1 MSQASYFEFHHVS
14 KLFGKQTALRDV
26 SFRIGAGEKIF
37 IVGPNGGGKST
48 LIKIMM
54 GIMQATSG
62 DVQHQPVQVGYL
74 PQTTTNKDRHF
85 PATVQEIIRMGLPK
99 TKMFSKPTA
108 REQAHIDHCVK
119 QLHIESI
126 QHQRIGLLSGGQAQR
141 VLLARAMVANPDVLI
156 LDEPT
161 SALDPTMREEF
172 YPLIQSIHEQ
182 GTTVIIV
189 SHDVASHTDNASRII
204 YLDQTILFDGT
215 FAAFC
220 ETESLS
226 PFIHTHASHG
236 DHT

>member
-1 MSQASYFEFHHVS
+1 LTNYFEFHHVS
-14 KLFGKQTALRDV
+14 KHFGKQTALRDV
-26 SFRIGAGEKIF
+26 SFRVTPGEKIF

-54 GIMQATSG
+54 GIQSASSG
-62 DVQHQPVQVGYL
+62 DVVHQPMQIGYL
-74 PQTTTNKDRHF
+74 PQSTQSKDRYF

-99 TKMFSKPTA
+99 TRMFSKPTPK
-108 REQAHIDHCVK
+108 EQTQIDECVRR
-119 QLHIESI
+119 LHIEAI

-161 SALDPTMREEF
+161 SALDPTMRDEF
-172 YPLIQSIHEQ
+172 YPLIQSLHEQ

-204 YLDQTILFDGT
+204 YLDQEVLFDGT
-215 FAAFC
+215 FEAFC

-226 PFIHTHASHG
+226 PFIHTHEPHRAAH
-236 DHT
+236 D

>member
-1 MSQASYFEFHHVS
+1 MSLTNFFEFNDVS
-14 KLFGKQTALRDV
+14 KHFGKQTALRDV

-54 GIMQATSG
+54 GIMQASSG
-62 DVQHQPVQVGYL
+62 DVQHQPVQIGYL
-74 PQTTTNKDRHF
+74 PQTTSNKDRHF
-85 PATVQEIIRMGLPK
+85 PATVEEIIRMGLPK
-99 TKMFSKPTA
+99 TKMFSKPTPL
-108 REQAHIDHCVK
+108 EQEQIDHCVK
-119 QLHIESI
+119 LLHIESI
-126 QHQRIGLLSGGQAQR
+126 QYQRIGLLSGGQAQR

-204 YLDQTILFDGT
+204 YLDQTILFDGS
-215 FAAFC
+215 FEAFC

-226 PFIHTHASHG
+226 PFIHTHESHG
-236 DHT
+236 EHA

>member
-1 MSQASYFEFHHVS
+1 MSSASYFEFNDVS
-14 KLFGKQTALRDV
+14 KHFGKQTALRDV

-54 GIMQATSG
+54 GILPASTG
-62 DVQHQPVQVGYL
+62 HVHHQPVQVGYL
-74 PQTTTNKDRHF
+74 PQTTQNKDRHF
-85 PATVQEIIRMGLPK
+85 PATVEEIIRMGLPK
-99 TKMFSKPTA
+99 TKMFSKPSA
-108 REQAHIDHCVK
+108 IEQAQIDDCVK
-119 QLHIESI
+119 LLHIESI

-141 VLLARAMVANPDVLI
+141 VLLARAMVASPDVLI

-204 YLDQTILFDGT
+204 YLDQTILFDGS
-215 FAAFC
+215 FEAFC

-226 PFIHTHASHG
+226 PFIHTHESHG
-236 DHT
+236 DHR